1 MCKGEQKPSLWIKD
15 SYLICIK
22 VKVGGRFAG

>member
-15 SYLICIK
+15 SYVVCTKL
-22 VKVGGRFAG
+22 KVGGRFAG